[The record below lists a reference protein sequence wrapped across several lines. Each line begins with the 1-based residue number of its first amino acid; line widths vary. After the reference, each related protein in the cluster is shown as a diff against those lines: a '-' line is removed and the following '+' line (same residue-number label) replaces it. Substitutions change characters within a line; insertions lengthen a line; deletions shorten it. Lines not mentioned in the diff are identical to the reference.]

1 MSIKLRFALMLG
13 LLLLAFLVSLLVLRR
28 LESQQSERVLAD
40 TRQDRIGLLERW
52 IDLTGV
58 SLRQFTNDYSQ
69 WDEMVN
75 FLTRPDAAWAGVNI
89 DASLTNLNAHAV
101 WVLAPDGRVVH
112 AVNRLSDPGLAQ
124 PPVPSAELLALA
136 ADTPFMHFFT
146 ACAEGVIEVR
156 GAPIQPSADTTRTTP
171 ARGWFIAARLWDDV
185 QINLLAQLTESKVTL
200 STSARPTPAEPEDGS
215 IHLLRP
221 LADWRGRTV
230 GMLYLDYRNP
240 ELEQVFKADTFEAR
254 VFVCFGLLVIF
265 SLGLSLQRW
274 VLGPLDQISASLAQG
289 DTAPIQLLLK
299 ERDRTEL
306 GRVAQLIES
315 AFSQKTDLLH
325 EVEER
330 KRAEAALRQS
340 EAALRRTLEEQAR
353 LGRDMHDGVIQ
364 SLYAAGLGLAVIRE
378 QLRRDPA
385 EAETRLD
392 QTRMVLNETIRDLRN
407 FITGLEPEALKTQ
420 TFAHA
425 AERLIGFM
433 QAVHPVRA
441 TIAIDEPTAANLT
454 LEQRAHALQI
464 AREAVSNA
472 LRHGKAAHVHL
483 ALQRRDGRAE
493 FIIEDDGE
501 GFDPEARK
509 DGGRGL
515 NNLAERARELGA
527 ELRVASAPGKGT
539 RVAVVFPLPIVA

>member
-13 LLLLAFLVSLLVLRR
+13 LLLLAFLVSLLVLRH
-28 LESQQSERVLAD
+28 LEAQQSEQVLVN
-40 TRQDRIGLLERW
+40 TRQDRIALLERW

-69 WDEMVN
+69 WDDMVN
-75 FLTRPDAAWAGVNI
+75 FLTRPDAAWARVNL
-89 DASLTNLNAHAV
+89 DASLANVNAHAI
-101 WVLAPDGRVVH
+101 WILAPDGRVVY
-112 AVNRLSDPGLAQ
+112 ASNRLTDPALAQ
-124 PPVPSAELLALA
+124 PPVPPAELQALA

-171 ARGWFIAARLWDDV
+171 ARGWFIAARLWDET
-185 QINLLAQLTESKVTL
+185 QINTLSQLTESKVTL
-200 STSARPTPAEPEDGS
+200 SASARPPPSEPVEGS

-230 GMLYLDYRNP
+230 AMLYLDYHNP
-240 ELEQVFKADTFEAR
+240 ELGQVFKADTFEAR
-254 VFVCFGLLVIF
+254 IFVCFGLLVIF
-265 SLGLSLQRW
+265 SLALSLQRW
-274 VLGPLDQISASLAQG
+274 VLGPLDQISASLAQS
-289 DTAPIQLLLK
+289 DTAPIQPLLK

-306 GRVAQLIES
+306 GRVAQLIKS

-340 EAALRRTLEEQAR
+340 ETALRRTLEEQAR

-364 SLYAAGLGLAVIRE
+364 SLYAAGMGVAVIRE

-385 EAETRLD
+385 EAEARLD
-392 QTRMVLNETIRDLRN
+392 QMRIVLNETIRDLRN
-407 FITGLEPEALKTQ
+407 FIIGLEPEAVKTQ

-441 TIAIDEPTAANLT
+441 TIAIDEPTATNLT

-483 ALQRRDGRAE
+483 TLRRLGGRAE
-493 FIIEDDGE
+493 FTIEDDGE
-501 GFDPEARK
+501 GFDPAARK

-527 ELRVASAPGKGT
+527 ELTVSTAPGKGT
-539 RVAVVFPLPIVA
+539 RVTVMFPLPTAA